1 MDQRSVVMLAT
12 GLWGLVALAAIY
24 FGVGWVERDLTLRSR
39 AELAGAGERWA
50 SVRYSGR
57 DAMLTGVAPSAAAKA
72 KAGALVRELYGVRTV
87 RDDATVE
94 QTAVE

>member
-1 MDQRSVVMLAT
+1 MDQRSVVMLGA

-39 AELAGAGERWA
+39 SELAASGQRWV

-57 DAMLTGVAPSAAAKA
+57 DAVLEGVAPSAE
-72 KAGALVRELYGVRTV
+72 ALLEADALLRMMPGVRNVYDQTTPAV
-87 RDDATVE
+87 R
-94 QTAVE
+94 